1 MHKVSKIFEMWISRT
16 EKIISAKE
24 IPNAEKVYFET
35 NEKFIRVLDL
45 LVERGYRIG

>member
-1 MHKVSKIFEMWISRT
+1 MQKGSKIFEMWINNS

-35 NEKFIRVLDL
+35 DEKFIKVLDL